1 MTNSAL
7 KKRTQKSRSND
18 TINKILTAT
27 TDTIYE
33 VGFHNTTTSRIALKA
48 GVSRGALLHH
58 FPRKEILIAE
68 AVRFMLR
75 NEIEEIERLAENVQN
90 DRLSIDEFLDIL
102 WEHFS
107 GPLFMTTMDYLAA
120 SRTEPLLKQELTP
133 SSLEFNQSLD
143 KIWQCFFATKSIA
156 DEQKRL
162 AFTTTICLLRGMA
175 VNSILR
181 DDPDYFRNLLDFWKK
196 ELASILKSRSG
207 NCDQGI

>member
-75 NEIEEIERLAENVQN
+75 KEIEEIERLAENVQN

-107 GPLFMTTMDYLAA
+107 GPHFHDHYGL
-120 SRTEPLLKQELTP
+120 P
-133 SSLEFNQSLD
+133 SSLPHRAIVETGAYPVFFRIQSV
-143 KIWQCFFATKSIA
+143 F
-156 DEQKRL
+156 
-162 AFTTTICLLRGMA
+162 G
-175 VNSILR
+175 
-181 DDPDYFRNLLDFWKK
+181 
-196 ELASILKSRSG
+196 
-207 NCDQGI
+207 

>member
-1 MTNSAL
+1 MSKSAL
-7 KKRTQKSRSND
+7 KRRTQKSRTNN
-18 TINKILTAT
+18 TINKVLVAT

-58 FPRKEILIAE
+58 FPRKENLIAE

-75 NEIEEIERLAENVQN
+75 KEIEEIDSLAESVSKDQ
-90 DRLSIDEFLDIL
+90 LSIDEFVDIL

-120 SRTEPLLKQELTP
+120 SRTEPLLKKELIP
-133 SSLEFNQSLD
+133 SSLEFNESLD
-143 KIWQCFFATKSIA
+143 KIWQRFFASNSLA

-162 AFTTTICLLRGMA
+162 AFTSTICLLRGMA
-175 VNSILR
+175 VNSMLR
-181 DDPDYFRNLLDFWKK
+181 DDPEYFRNLLSFWKK
-196 ELASILKSRSG
+196 ELGCILEYKTKISP
-207 NCDQGI
+207 QLT